1 MTNPLISILMG
12 NRTDW
17 ETMHIAARLLHDF
30 GVAYDVRDNS
40 LHRLPKPLLIML
52 WKWVSRE
59 YDISSPVR
67 VVRRILLA
75 VTAGQ
80 TTLAD
85 LFAIDT
91 LALNDTQ
98 LVKRLI

>member
-40 LHRLPKPLLIML
+40 LHRSPKPLLIML
-52 WKWVSRE
+52 WK
-59 YDISSPVR
+59 
-67 VVRRILLA
+67 
-75 VTAGQ
+75 
-80 TTLAD
+80 
-85 LFAIDT
+85 
-91 LALNDTQ
+91 
-98 LVKRLI
+98 